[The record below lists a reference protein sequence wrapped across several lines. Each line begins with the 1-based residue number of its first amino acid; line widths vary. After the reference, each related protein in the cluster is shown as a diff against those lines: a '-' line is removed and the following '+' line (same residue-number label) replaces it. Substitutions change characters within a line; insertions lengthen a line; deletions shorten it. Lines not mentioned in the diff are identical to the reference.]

1 MKDYQLVQKGGG
13 QDCGTSQAQLSQYSQ
28 HFAFIASHLLQTS
41 MDSHCPEAVEATW
54 VLSLAL
60 KGLYKT
66 LKVMVSLFHLH
77 KPTYVQGINKE
88 EMSSDLDEWLA
99 MNSFEKCLHKDCF
112 KKEIELSQWFESQ
125 FF

>member
-13 QDCGTSQAQLSQYSQ
+13 QEGSDSQAQLSQYSQ

-41 MDSHCPEAVEATW
+41 MDSPCPEAVEATW

-66 LKVMVSLFHLH
+66 LKVMLSFFHLL
-77 KPTYVQGINKE
+77 I
-88 EMSSDLDEWLA
+88 SLA
-99 MNSFEKCLHKDCF
+99 V
-112 KKEIELSQWFESQ
+112 I
-125 FF
+125 

>member
-1 MKDYQLVQKGGG
+1 VKDYQLVQKGGG
-13 QDCGTSQAQLSQYSQ
+13 QECGTSQSQLSQYSQ

-77 KPTYVQGINKE
+77 KATCLQGIN
-88 EMSSDLDEWLA
+88 
-99 MNSFEKCLHKDCF
+99 
-112 KKEIELSQWFESQ
+112 
-125 FF
+125 

>member
-13 QDCGTSQAQLSQYSQ
+13 PDCSDSQALLSQYSK
-28 HFAFIASHLLQTS
+28 HFALIASHLLQAS

-66 LKVMVSLFHLH
+66 LKVTVGCSSLTVHLA
-77 KPTYVQGINKE
+77 GINE
-88 EMSSDLDEWLA
+88 EIIM
-99 MNSFEKCLHKDCF
+99 
-112 KKEIELSQWFESQ
+112 WF
-125 FF
+125 

>member
-77 KPTYVQGINKE
+77 KPTYLQGINKE

-99 MNSFEKCLHKDCF
+99 MNCFEKCLHKDCF

>member
-1 MKDYQLVQKGGG
+1 MPSFPARHHLLVKDYQLVQKGG
-13 QDCGTSQAQLSQYSQ
+13 QECSDSQAQLSQYSQ

-66 LKVMVSLFHLH
+66 LKVMVS
-77 KPTYVQGINKE
+77 
-88 EMSSDLDEWLA
+88 SSI
-99 MNSFEKCLHKDCF
+99 CY
-112 KKEIELSQWFESQ
+112 
-125 FF
+125 

>member
-1 MKDYQLVQKGGG
+1 VKDYQLVQKGRR
-13 QDCGTSQAQLSQYSQ
+13 QEHSNSHAQLSQYSQ

-66 LKVMVSLFHLH
+66 LKVMVSLFHLVINLVVIGQL
-77 KPTYVQGINKE
+77 PSINQGVILING
-88 EMSSDLDEWLA
+88 
-99 MNSFEKCLHKDCF
+99 
-112 KKEIELSQWFESQ
+112 
-125 FF
+125 

>member
-13 QDCGTSQAQLSQYSQ
+13 QECGAPQAQLSQYSQ
-28 HFAFIASHLLQTS
+28 HFAFIASHLLQAS

-66 LKVMVSLFHLH
+66 LKVMVSLFHWH
-77 KPTYVQGINKE
+77 KTTCLQGIN
-88 EMSSDLDEWLA
+88 
-99 MNSFEKCLHKDCF
+99 
-112 KKEIELSQWFESQ
+112 
-125 FF
+125 

>member
-1 MKDYQLVQKGGG
+1 MKDYQLVQKGGQEG
-13 QDCGTSQAQLSQYSQ
+13 SDSQAQLSQYSQ

-66 LKVMVSLFHLH
+66 LKVMLSFFHLL
-77 KPTYVQGINKE
+77 I
-88 EMSSDLDEWLA
+88 SLA
-99 MNSFEKCLHKDCF
+99 V
-112 KKEIELSQWFESQ
+112 I
-125 FF
+125 